1 MIDIYTKKQESLD
14 WIILN
19 DMYFNLYT
27 SNEEISGYETK
38 LIQQVDKVRLTAD
51 KHIETRY
58 GIGTIRNLSTSCKT
72 LLNIV
77 KHPEKV
83 VNVEECGSDVL
94 KIIFSLDNIKIYMS
108 RPSLI
113 EISDTRQMRF
123 DEGEIV
129 TGRSG
134 YGQWWTKE
142 YARRE
147 SEDF

>member
-1 MIDIYTKKQESLD
+1 
-14 WIILN
+14 
-19 DMYFNLYT
+19 
-27 SNEEISGYETK
+27 
-38 LIQQVDKVRLTAD
+38 
-51 KHIETRY
+51 
-58 GIGTIRNLSTSCKT
+58 
-72 LLNIV
+72 
-77 KHPEKV
+77 
-83 VNVEECGSDVL
+83 
-94 KIIFSLDNIKIYMS
+94 MS